1 MDVKEKL
8 VIETLKKAGKPLK
21 AGEISEISG
30 LSKVETDK
38 AMNSL
43 KIQKL
48 ITSPVRCYWQA
59 V

>member
-43 KIQKL
+43 KTQKL